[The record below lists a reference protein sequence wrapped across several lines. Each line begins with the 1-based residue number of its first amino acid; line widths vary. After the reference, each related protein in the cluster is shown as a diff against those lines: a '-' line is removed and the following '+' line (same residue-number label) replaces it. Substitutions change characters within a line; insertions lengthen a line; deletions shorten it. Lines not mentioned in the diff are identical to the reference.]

1 MKLFLAQLNN
11 IVGDIEGNLN
21 KAIDVLQDA
30 KKLDSDLVIFSEL
43 FLSGYPPEDLVLKK
57 SFVSACKNAL
67 DSLITYSEEKELGV
81 IIGLP
86 IYEKNKL
93 FNAAAVIDKGQLI
106 GFSKKVNLP
115 NYSVFY
121 EKRVFSKNN
130 TPEIFNFRGIKL
142 GVPICED
149 IWMDNV
155 CKELKDKGC
164 ELIISPNG
172 SPFDKY
178 KINQRKTIIED
189 RVTEVKTPFVYVNQF
204 GGQDELVFD
213 GSSLV
218 MNGNKEVVFEAPSW
232 EENTSV
238 VEFNV
243 SAKKFNDLPFEKA
256 QVSDLENIYMAMVIG
271 LRDYVAKNNF
281 PGVILGLSGGIDS
294 AFCAAVA
301 VDALGKDKV
310 NAYMLP
316 SVYTSKNSLDD
327 AKDCA
332 KRLEIHLDS
341 IPISNTFLSLEDSL
355 EELFKGLP
363 TDITEENLQSRIRG
377 TILMAISNKI
387 GKMLITTGNKSE
399 VSVGYSTL
407 YGDMNGGFN
416 PIKDIYKTELYALAN
431 WRNLN
436 VPKNVL
442 LTKKNIIPETIISK
456 EPTAELRDN
465 QKDSDS
471 LPSYDQLDQILE
483 GLVEYELSTDELEKK
498 GFSRDEIK
506 KVEQEIDKLKK
517 SAPEKISK
525 IAIDTSSEL
534 LKKLI
539 GAEINN
545 SSISA
550 IVNDLS
556 KKNGIKY
563 YGN

>member
-115 NYSVFY
+115 NYSVFD
-121 EKRVFSKNN
+121 EKRVFNKNN

-142 GVPICED
+142 GIPICED

-155 CKELKDKGC
+155 CKELKDQGC

-189 RVTEVKTPFVYVNQF
+189 RVTEVKIPFVYVNQF

-271 LRDYVAKNNF
+271 LKDYVAKNNF

-341 IPISNTFLSLEDSL
+341 IPIGNTFLSLEDSL

-483 GLVEYELSTDELEKK
+483 GLVEYELSTNELESK

-506 KVEQEIDKLKK
+506 KVENLLYVSEYKRRQ
-517 SAPEKISK
+517 SAPGVKISLRNFGRDRRYPITNK
-525 IAIDTSSEL
+525 YRDKSE
-534 LKKLI
+534 
-539 GAEINN
+539 
-545 SSISA
+545 
-550 IVNDLS
+550 
-556 KKNGIKY
+556 
-563 YGN
+563 

>member
-115 NYSVFY
+115 NYSVFD
-121 EKRVFSKNN
+121 EKRVFNKNN

-142 GVPICED
+142 GIPICED

-155 CKELKDKGC
+155 CKELKDQGC

-178 KINQRKTIIED
+178 KINQRKIIIED
-189 RVTEVKTPFVYVNQF
+189 RVTEVKIPFVYVNQF

-483 GLVEYELSTDELEKK
+483 GLVEYELSTNELEKK

-506 KVEQEIDKLKK
+506 KVENLLYVSEYKRRQ
-517 SAPEKISK
+517 SAPGVKISLRNFGRDRRYPITNK
-525 IAIDTSSEL
+525 YRDKSE
-534 LKKLI
+534 
-539 GAEINN
+539 
-545 SSISA
+545 
-550 IVNDLS
+550 
-556 KKNGIKY
+556 
-563 YGN
+563 

>member
-115 NYSVFY
+115 NYSVFD
-121 EKRVFSKNN
+121 EKRVFNKNN

-142 GVPICED
+142 GIPICED

-155 CKELKDKGC
+155 CKELKDQGC

-271 LRDYVAKNNF
+271 LRDYVTKNNF

-355 EELFKGLP
+355 EEIFKGLP

-483 GLVEYELSTDELEKK
+483 GLVEYELSTNELEKK

-506 KVEQEIDKLKK
+506 KVENLLYVSEYKRRQ
-517 SAPEKISK
+517 SAPGVKISLRNFGRDRRYPITNK
-525 IAIDTSSEL
+525 YRDKSE
-534 LKKLI
+534 
-539 GAEINN
+539 
-545 SSISA
+545 
-550 IVNDLS
+550 
-556 KKNGIKY
+556 
-563 YGN
+563 

>member
-115 NYSVFY
+115 NYSVFD

-155 CKELKDKGC
+155 CKELKDQGC

-189 RVTEVKTPFVYVNQF
+189 RVTEVKIPFVYVNQF

-332 KRLEIHLDS
+332 KRLEIRLDS

-483 GLVEYELSTDELEKK
+483 GLVEYELSTNELEKK

-506 KVEQEIDKLKK
+506 KVENLLYVSEYKRRQ
-517 SAPEKISK
+517 SAPGVKISLRNFGRDRRYPITNK
-525 IAIDTSSEL
+525 YRDKSE
-534 LKKLI
+534 
-539 GAEINN
+539 
-545 SSISA
+545 
-550 IVNDLS
+550 
-556 KKNGIKY
+556 
-563 YGN
+563 

>member
-115 NYSVFY
+115 NYSVFD

-142 GVPICED
+142 GIPICED

-155 CKELKDKGC
+155 CKELKDQGC

-271 LRDYVAKNNF
+271 LKDYVAKNNF

-332 KRLEIHLDS
+332 KRLEIRLDS
-341 IPISNTFLSLEDSL
+341 IPIGNTFLSLEDSL

-483 GLVEYELSTDELEKK
+483 GLVEYELSTNELEKK

-506 KVEQEIDKLKK
+506 KVENLLYVSEYKRRQ
-517 SAPEKISK
+517 SAPGVKISLRNFGRDRRYPITNK
-525 IAIDTSSEL
+525 YRDKSE
-534 LKKLI
+534 
-539 GAEINN
+539 
-545 SSISA
+545 
-550 IVNDLS
+550 
-556 KKNGIKY
+556 
-563 YGN
+563 

>member
-115 NYSVFY
+115 NYSVFD
-121 EKRVFSKNN
+121 EKRVFNKNN

-142 GVPICED
+142 GIPICED

-155 CKELKDKGC
+155 CKELKDQGC

-256 QVSDLENIYMAMVIG
+256 QLSDLENIYMAMVIG
-271 LRDYVAKNNF
+271 LRDYVTKNNF

-483 GLVEYELSTDELEKK
+483 GLVEYELSTNELESK

-506 KVEQEIDKLKK
+506 KVENLLYVSEYKRRQ
-517 SAPEKISK
+517 SAPGVKISLRNFGRDRRYPITNK
-525 IAIDTSSEL
+525 YRDKSE
-534 LKKLI
+534 
-539 GAEINN
+539 
-545 SSISA
+545 
-550 IVNDLS
+550 
-556 KKNGIKY
+556 
-563 YGN
+563 

>member
-115 NYSVFY
+115 NYSVFD
-121 EKRVFSKNN
+121 EKRVFNKNN

-142 GVPICED
+142 GIPICED

-155 CKELKDKGC
+155 CKELKDQGC

-213 GSSLV
+213 GSSLA

-271 LRDYVAKNNF
+271 LRDYVTKNNF

-399 VSVGYSTL
+399 VSGGYSTL

-483 GLVEYELSTDELEKK
+483 GLVEYELSTNELESK

-506 KVEQEIDKLKK
+506 KVENLLYVSEYKRRQ
-517 SAPEKISK
+517 SAPGVKISLRNFGRDRRYPITNK
-525 IAIDTSSEL
+525 YRDKSE
-534 LKKLI
+534 
-539 GAEINN
+539 
-545 SSISA
+545 
-550 IVNDLS
+550 
-556 KKNGIKY
+556 
-563 YGN
+563 

>member
-21 KAIDVLQDA
+21 KAINVLQDA

-115 NYSVFY
+115 NYSVFD
-121 EKRVFSKNN
+121 EKRVFNKNN

-142 GVPICED
+142 GIPICED

-155 CKELKDKGC
+155 CKELKDQGC

-189 RVTEVKTPFVYVNQF
+189 RVTEVKIPFVYVNQF

-271 LRDYVAKNNF
+271 LKDYVAKNNF

-341 IPISNTFLSLEDSL
+341 IPIGNTFLSLEDSL

-483 GLVEYELSTDELEKK
+483 GLVEYELSTNELEKK

-506 KVEQEIDKLKK
+506 KVENLLYVSEYKRRQ
-517 SAPEKISK
+517 SAPGVKISLRNFGRDRRYPITNK
-525 IAIDTSSEL
+525 YRDKSE
-534 LKKLI
+534 
-539 GAEINN
+539 
-545 SSISA
+545 
-550 IVNDLS
+550 
-556 KKNGIKY
+556 
-563 YGN
+563 

>member
-115 NYSVFY
+115 NYSVFD
-121 EKRVFSKNN
+121 EKRVFNKNN

-142 GVPICED
+142 GIPICED

-213 GSSLV
+213 GSSLA

-256 QVSDLENIYMAMVIG
+256 QLSDLENIYMAMVIG
-271 LRDYVAKNNF
+271 LRDYVTKNNF

-483 GLVEYELSTDELEKK
+483 GLVEYELSTNELESK

-506 KVEQEIDKLKK
+506 KVENLLYVSEYKRRQ
-517 SAPEKISK
+517 SAPGVKISLRNFGRDRRYPITNK
-525 IAIDTSSEL
+525 YRDKSE
-534 LKKLI
+534 
-539 GAEINN
+539 
-545 SSISA
+545 
-550 IVNDLS
+550 
-556 KKNGIKY
+556 
-563 YGN
+563 

>member
-115 NYSVFY
+115 NYSVFD

-130 TPEIFNFRGIKL
+130 APEIFNFRGIKL
-142 GVPICED
+142 GIPICED

-155 CKELKDKGC
+155 CKELKDQGC

-213 GSSLV
+213 GSSLA

-271 LRDYVAKNNF
+271 LRDYVTKNNF

-483 GLVEYELSTDELEKK
+483 GLVEYELSTNELESK

-506 KVEQEIDKLKK
+506 KVENLLYVSEYKRRQ
-517 SAPEKISK
+517 SAPGVKISLRNFGRDRRYPITNK
-525 IAIDTSSEL
+525 YRDKSE
-534 LKKLI
+534 
-539 GAEINN
+539 
-545 SSISA
+545 
-550 IVNDLS
+550 
-556 KKNGIKY
+556 
-563 YGN
+563 

>member
-106 GFSKKVNLP
+106 GFSKKINLP
-115 NYSVFY
+115 NYSVFD
-121 EKRVFSKNN
+121 EKRVFNKNN

-142 GVPICED
+142 GIPICED

-155 CKELKDKGC
+155 CKELKDQGC

-271 LRDYVAKNNF
+271 LRDYVTKNNF

-355 EELFKGLP
+355 EILFKGLP

-483 GLVEYELSTDELEKK
+483 GLVEYELSTNELENK

-506 KVEQEIDKLKK
+506 KVENLLYVSEYKRRQ
-517 SAPEKISK
+517 SAPGVKISLRNFGRDRRYPITNK
-525 IAIDTSSEL
+525 YRDKSE
-534 LKKLI
+534 
-539 GAEINN
+539 
-545 SSISA
+545 
-550 IVNDLS
+550 
-556 KKNGIKY
+556 
-563 YGN
+563 

>member
-115 NYSVFY
+115 NYSVFD
-121 EKRVFSKNN
+121 EKRVFNKNN

-142 GVPICED
+142 GIPICED

-155 CKELKDKGC
+155 CKELKDQGC

-213 GSSLV
+213 GSSLA

-271 LRDYVAKNNF
+271 LKDYVAKNNF

-341 IPISNTFLSLEDSL
+341 IPIGNTFLSLEDSL

-483 GLVEYELSTDELEKK
+483 GLVEYELSTNELENK

-506 KVEQEIDKLKK
+506 KVENLLYVSEYKRRQ
-517 SAPEKISK
+517 SAPGVKISLRNFGRDRRYPITNK
-525 IAIDTSSEL
+525 YRDKSE
-534 LKKLI
+534 
-539 GAEINN
+539 
-545 SSISA
+545 
-550 IVNDLS
+550 
-556 KKNGIKY
+556 
-563 YGN
+563 